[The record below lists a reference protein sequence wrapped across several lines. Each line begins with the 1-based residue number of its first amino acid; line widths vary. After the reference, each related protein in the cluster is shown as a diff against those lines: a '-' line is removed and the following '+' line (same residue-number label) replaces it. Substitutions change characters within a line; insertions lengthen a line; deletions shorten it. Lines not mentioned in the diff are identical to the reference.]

1 MGNIAENPRFS
12 AGIWMFGRFVD
23 RFATDGYGPDVSM
36 PDAIRAAA
44 TVEGLEAVDLNFPFW
59 GPGASLSTIRGV
71 LEETGLRAQA
81 ITPEIYTRKFRR
93 GAFTNPDPK
102 VRQEAIDL
110 VARATEAGQELGV
123 EYMKIWPGQ
132 DGFDYPLQAD
142 PRRLWELSVEGMQEV
157 ARPYPGL
164 PFAIEYKPKEPRTH
178 MFFSSAARTLLTIED
193 IGLDNV
199 GVLIDFGHSM
209 YGTESPAAAVEL
221 CLARGRLLDIDLNDN
236 FRSWDDDMTVGS
248 VHLMETLEFLL
259 SLKRVGWDK
268 PWKLD
273 QFPFREDPVEAARA
287 SIRML
292 SVLLEVA
299 DRIDDQELAA
309 ARERQDALAA
319 QALAFDVLFGAM
331 KTPNKLSL

>member
-1 MGNIAENPRFS
+1 VTSFSFS

-23 RFATDGYGPDVSM
+23 RFATDGYGPEVTM
-36 PDAIRAAA
+36 PDAIRSAGL
-44 TVEGLEAVDLNFPFW
+44 VEGMTALDLNYPFW
-59 GPGASLSTIRGV
+59 GPSVSVAQVSDALA
-71 LEETGLRAQA
+71 EAGLRAQA
-81 ITPEIYTRKFRR
+81 ITPDIYSREFRA

-102 VRQEAIDL
+102 VRRRALDVI
-110 VARATEAGQELGV
+110 ARATEVGLELGI

-142 PRRLWELSVEGMQEV
+142 PRRLWDLSVEGMR
-157 ARPYPGL
+157 AAAGPHPAL

-178 MFFSSAARTLLTIED
+178 MLFSTAARTLLAIED

-209 YGTESPAAAVEL
+209 YGGESPAAAVEL
-221 CLARGRLLDIDLNDN
+221 CVGRNRLIDVDLNDN

-248 VHLMETLEFLL
+248 VHIVETLEFLL
-259 SLKRVGWDK
+259 SLKRAGWAK

-273 QFPFREDPVEAARA
+273 QFPFREDPVEAARS

-292 SVLLEVA
+292 TALLGVA
-299 DRIDDQELAA
+299 ERMDTSELAA
-309 ARERQDALAA
+309 ARERQDALGA
-319 QALAFDVLFGAM
+319 QKILYDVLFGEAT
-331 KTPNKLSL
+331 KAR